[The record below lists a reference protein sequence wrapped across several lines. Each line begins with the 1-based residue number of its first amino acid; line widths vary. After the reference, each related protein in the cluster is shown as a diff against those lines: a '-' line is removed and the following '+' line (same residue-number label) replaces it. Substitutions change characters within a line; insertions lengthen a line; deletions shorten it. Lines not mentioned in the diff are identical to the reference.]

1 MALEIFSSVMNI
13 RAAEEI
19 EKQIKGAIFSGQLQ
33 PGNRLPS
40 EKELSKMFNTSH
52 TMVREALKTL
62 KKEGFL
68 TIKQGVN
75 GGSFIREAD
84 FSPIINSI
92 IYMLKLKRVTLGNLT
107 EARLIIEPEI
117 AKIAAH
123 RSDKND
129 INKMEVALNGL
140 RDLIE
145 KKVRSDSTNI
155 QFHRIIGESCK
166 NPVLYFINY
175 SLLNLLQENLS
186 ELYMELESNR
196 LLLEQHIRI
205 FVAIKG
211 RNPEKAYS
219 EMKNHILTVKKIMRD
234 CSEKTPN

>member
-33 PGNRLPS
+33 PGDRLPS
-40 EKELSKMFNTSH
+40 EKELSKIFNTSR

-68 TIKQGVN
+68 TIKQGVK
-75 GGSFIREAD
+75 GGSYIREAD
-84 FSPIINSI
+84 FSPIVKSI
-92 IYMLKLKRVTLGNLT
+92 IHMLKLRRVTLENLT

-129 INKMEVALNGL
+129 IKQMEVALNGL
-140 RDLIE
+140 RQLVE

-166 NPVLYFINY
+166 NPVLYFINN

-205 FVAIKG
+205 FEAIKAHKPG
-211 RNPEKAYS
+211 TAYS
-219 EMKNHILTVKKIMRD
+219 EMRDHILTVKKIMR
-234 CSEKTPN
+234 NY